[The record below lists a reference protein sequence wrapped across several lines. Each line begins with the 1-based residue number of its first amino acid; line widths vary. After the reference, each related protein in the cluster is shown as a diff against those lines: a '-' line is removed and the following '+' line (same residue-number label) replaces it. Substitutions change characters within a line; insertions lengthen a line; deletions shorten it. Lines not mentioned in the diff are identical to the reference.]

1 MELMNKPSYEV
12 TPDKLIIDFRHPLD
26 IKTVQLAANQGTV
39 KRGTVISIVDPTH
52 DYVVY
57 GSVLAEGQTANA
69 NCIIAD
75 DVDTTS
81 TEAKVTVVVYI
92 SGNFNKNELI
102 IKDGSTLDA
111 TNIEHLRN
119 AGIYVSSSI

>member
-1 MELMNKPSYEV
+1 MELMNKPSYDV

-26 IKTVQLAANQGTV
+26 INTVQVAANQNTL
-39 KRGTVISIVDPTH
+39 KRGTVLSIVEPTK

-57 GSVLAEGQTANA
+57 GSVLAEGQTAKA

-81 TEAKVTVVVYI
+81 TEAKVTAVVYI

-102 IKDGSTLDA
+102 VKDGSTLDA
-111 TNIEHLRN
+111 SNIEHLRN

>member
-26 IKTVQLAANQGTV
+26 IKTVQLVANQGTV
-39 KRGTVISIVDPTH
+39 KRGTVLSLVNPTNN
-52 DYVVY
+52 YVVY
-57 GSVLAEGQTANA
+57 GSALPEGQTAKA

-75 DVDTTS
+75 DVDTVS
-81 TEAKVTVVVYI
+81 TEAKVTAVVYV

-102 IKDGSTLDA
+102 VKNDSTLDDM
-111 TNIEHLRN
+111 NIEHLRN
-119 AGIYVSSSI
+119 AGIYVSSTI

>member
-1 MELMNKPSYEV
+1 MELMNKPSYEEA
-12 TPDKLIIDFRHPLD
+12 PDKLIIDFRHPLD
-26 IKTVQLAANQGTV
+26 IKTIQLAANQGTV
-39 KRGTVISIVDPTH
+39 KRGTVISSVDPTH

-57 GSVLAEGQTANA
+57 GSVLTEGQTAKA

-81 TEAKVTVVVYI
+81 TDAKVTAVVYI
-92 SGNFNKNELI
+92 SGNFNKNEFI
-102 IKDGSTLDA
+102 VKDGSTLDA